1 MGRHRFKRQTNS
13 PVLLAVHQPVPVD
26 ERLGVLSSGTQSG
39 NTREQKKAVTKT
51 HSKSYVNGAV
61 KGVVKD
67 AVNGSVNGFSLI
79 EVAVVLA
86 LVSLLI
92 WLAVPR
98 YSAQQDQGYTT
109 AMQLEL
115 LACVQTLHGFELT
128 ASPSAENPWL
138 TLADGDGD
146 GVGDQASGSLADSL
160 CPLSPSTQRAY
171 NVQVQ
176 GSEMGFVLR
185 ARRLSAD
192 LETNSAAGSGSVWAV
207 DHLGRQSWHGDGL
220 AGSGQ

>member
-1 MGRHRFKRQTNS
+1 MGRHRFKRQTNF

-39 NTREQKKAVTKT
+39 NTKEQKKAVTKT
-51 HSKSYVNGAV
+51 HSKSYVNGA
-61 KGVVKD
+61 VKD

-171 NVQVQ
+171 DVQVQ
-176 GSEMGFVLR
+176 GSEVGFVLR

-192 LETNSAAGSGSVWAV
+192 LETNSETGSGSVWAV